1 VVGVVASGVVVAVV
15 GVVVSVELTA
25 EEPLGAAVEEL
36 EAGVELPF
44 EDDCRGISSAKKVVV
59 VVPADDT
66 EDPEDNADCA
76 ASS

>member
-1 VVGVVASGVVVAVV
+1 MVVSGVVVRVV
-15 GVVVSVELTA
+15 GVGVSVELTA
-25 EEPLGAAVEEL
+25 GESLGVAVEEL

-59 VVPADDT
+59 VVVPADDAGV
-66 EDPEDNADCA
+66 PEDSADCA